1 MARLAHLDQYHCHWA
16 IGLLRPPQVLRHHC
30 HRHWHRHCL
39 PDSWQ
44 WPGPQTALV
53 LRHSQLVTRLAHRQ
67 SGLTITAAA
76 VICRSE
82 LRGPGDPSFAGPG
95 NPSFAPFCMASCRQ
109 STVPL
114 CGGASLRQMHRYVA
128 VLSHHLRSI
137 VATTPGVSWLAVVR
151 SRVSAGWL

>member
-1 MARLAHLDQYHCHWA
+1 MHFIIVLTSLITTHEAQSPIGGGSGASLRQMHRYVAVLSHHLRSIVA
-16 IGLLRPPQVLRHHC
+16 TT
-30 HRHWHRHCL
+30 
-39 PDSWQ
+39 
-44 WPGPQTALV
+44 PGVSSTLK
-53 LRHSQLVTRLAHRQ
+53 L
-67 SGLTITAAA
+67 
-76 VICRSE
+76 
-82 LRGPGDPSFAGPG
+82 AGPG

-128 VLSHHLRSI
+128 VLWHHLRSI